1 MTHGD
6 FHMGNVAFTSHNSA
20 VTFFDLQV
28 SRQNSGVTDLVQYLV
43 QVGGYAAQC
52 RVRDMVLQVTTA
64 SQRETTLPEFI
75 DCYCKVS
82 ERCYYLK
89 A

>member
-43 QVGGYAAQC
+43 QVGGTLRSAGCGTWFC
-52 RVRDMVLQVTTA
+52 RLPPPARGR
-64 SQRETTLPEFI
+64 QR
-75 DCYCKVS
+75 CQS
-82 ERCYYLK
+82 S
-89 A
+89 

>member
-52 RVRDMVLQVTTA
+52 RVRDIVPGYHRQ
-64 SQRETTLPEFI
+64 PEG
-75 DCYCKVS
+75 DNVA
-82 ERCYYLK
+82 RVHRLLL
-89 A
+89 

>member
-43 QVGGYAAQC
+43 QVGGTLRSAGC
-52 RVRDMVLQVTTA
+52 GTLFQVTTA